1 MENKEIVVHGPLRK
15 WTQNM
20 STIEKKE
27 YYSLTGIAIDED
39 GVPIVSKMFKFL
51 QLDPELYGDIAIKA
65 DEAQMIHR
73 RLIGVKWGGAAAK
86 APLMCGGAA
95 VCPFQI
101 DCPFVELEKKT
112 GERKVPVGRK
122 CPIEVELIAYWVS
135 KYMEEFDVDYQNQ
148 SEVSLITELAELDIY
163 DYRCSMILSRAENAE
178 MTQEVTVGMDTEG
191 NPISNEEIH
200 KAWELKER
208 VKNRKQKILE
218 SLVGTRKEQYKR
230 DAALKK
236 RSEKD
241 PSTQAA
247 ELKESLE
254 AARRDIA
261 DMAKPVQPGEDV
273 VEIPE
278 EEV

>member
-1 MENKEIVVHGPLRK
+1 MSEKEIVAQGPLRK

-20 STIEKKE
+20 ESVGKKE
-27 YYSLTGIAIDED
+27 FFSLTGIAIDEE
-39 GVPIVSKMFKFL
+39 GRPIESKMFKFL

-65 DEAQMIHR
+65 EEAQLIHR

-86 APLMCGGAA
+86 VPLMCAGAT

-101 DCPFVELEKKT
+101 ECPFVELEKAL
-112 GERKVPVGRK
+112 GEKKVPVGRK
-122 CPIEVELIAYWVS
+122 CPIEMELIAYWTS
-135 KYMEEFDVDYQNQ
+135 KYIEEFDVDTNNQ
-148 SEVSLITELAELDIY
+148 SEVSLITELAELDIF

-247 ELKESLE
+247 ELKASLE
-254 AARRDIA
+254 KARADIA
-261 DMAKPVQPGEDV
+261 EMAKPVKEV
-273 VEIPE
+273 VDIPE
-278 EEV
+278 QEI

>member
-1 MENKEIVVHGPLRK
+1 
-15 WTQNM
+15 
-20 STIEKKE
+20 
-27 YYSLTGIAIDED
+27 
-39 GVPIVSKMFKFL
+39 
-51 QLDPELYGDIAIKA
+51 
-65 DEAQMIHR
+65 
-73 RLIGVKWGGAAAK
+73 
-86 APLMCGGAA
+86 
-95 VCPFQI
+95 
-101 DCPFVELEKKT
+101 
-112 GERKVPVGRK
+112 
-122 CPIEVELIAYWVS
+122 
-135 KYMEEFDVDYQNQ
+135 
-148 SEVSLITELAELDIY
+148 
-163 DYRCSMILSRAENAE
+163 MILSRAENAE

-254 AARRDIA
+254 KARADIES
-261 DMAKPVQPGEDV
+261 MATPVPSEDV
-273 VEIPE
+273 VDIPE